1 VAHAEATRQKIA
13 ALLPDKE
20 IFIGEIGWPSAGR
33 MRDGALPSRVSQARF
48 LHEVMALAD
57 REKFGVNLIEAFDQ
71 PWKRQR
77 EGTVGGYWGL
87 FDAEGRAPKFAWGQ
101 PVSNHPFWP
110 WQALLGVLLVT
121 LIFLAA
127 GRSARGAS
135 GSKTA
140 SWFGVAVIAGVA
152 GTAIGWAVEAMWV
165 ESLGLSGWIV
175 SMAWVAVAAL
185 APIAGAAALM
195 GGQGVPPL
203 YRVMGPVARWPR
215 DRRAVAAGLALA
227 ALVVLTIQTAMMLV
241 FDPRYVDFPFAQLIG
256 GLVPFVVLALRR
268 HQGSRPLAE
277 KTAALILALSAVYI
291 LLNEGVTNWQAV
303 SFCLALAVLALT
315 LVSGRGEPD

>member
-1 VAHAEATRQKIA
+1 
-13 ALLPDKE
+13 
-20 IFIGEIGWPSAGR
+20 
-33 MRDGALPSRVSQARF
+33 M
-48 LHEVMALAD
+48 
-57 REKFGVNLIEAFDQ
+57 
-71 PWKRQR
+71 
-77 EGTVGGYWGL
+77 
-87 FDAEGRAPKFAWGQ
+87 
-101 PVSNHPFWP
+101 
-110 WQALLGVLLVT
+110 
-121 LIFLAA
+121 
-127 GRSARGAS
+127 
-135 GSKTA
+135 TA

-268 HQGSRPLAE
+268 QSRVKAPGGKDRRPHPGAVGGLHPAQRRGHQLAGPQLLPGPGGAGPYPGERAGRARLSTSKPTARPAMSPFCITSPKPAAPRARAKSRTDGHSRCRLAADQGHCAKGPLVEEQDTPIQGRTEPGIQTLLAGHKDLGIFYDPVAQIVGVEDRAE
-277 KTAALILALSAVYI
+277 SDRDQPVHLAGAGLETLSH
-291 LLNEGVTNWQAV
+291 
-303 SFCLALAVLALT
+303 
-315 LVSGRGEPD
+315 RKP